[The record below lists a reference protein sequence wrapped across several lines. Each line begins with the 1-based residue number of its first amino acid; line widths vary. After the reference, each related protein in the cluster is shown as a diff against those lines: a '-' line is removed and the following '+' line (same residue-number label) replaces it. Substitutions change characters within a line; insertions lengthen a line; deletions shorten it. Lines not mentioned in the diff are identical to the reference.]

1 MTVDGRMAESDKVR
15 YWSALEFRRPAFR
28 PVDLRLMGD
37 ICADPLTKA
46 VRTDVLTFGAP
57 IWFDA
62 IHQLPVLV
70 AAGWS
75 SDALKLAI
83 RQGVL
88 RFAETLDW
96 SVGFSAL
103 ESALALK
110 RDPHLFRVKPS
121 VAWATFT
128 EPQLTKGIALF
139 LNSPERVTRIAR
151 VRALLK
157 GLGAAELGNDMSEVM
172 VTAEA
177 LTSRNK
183 RIDLLIEWNDSSKKR
198 YAAVI
203 EAKLGHDVT
212 SGQLTAYRTH
222 LWKIAKERRLLAVVS
237 PRPSR
242 SITRALQRNRD
253 WRWMAWRD
261 LLVAHERALPVDCDD
276 EGYLQFRRILWDHT
290 S

>member
-1 MTVDGRMAESDKVR
+1 MAESDKVR
-15 YWSALEFRRPAFR
+15 DWSALEFRRPAFR
-28 PVDLRLMGD
+28 PVDLRLIGD
-37 ICADPLTKA
+37 MYADPVTKA
-46 VRTDVLTFGAP
+46 VRNDVLAFGAP
-57 IWFDA
+57 VWSDA
-62 IHQLPVLV
+62 IDQLPVLV

-75 SDALKLAI
+75 SDALEVAI
-83 RQGVL
+83 SQGAL

-103 ESALALK
+103 EGTFALK
-110 RDPHLFRVKPS
+110 REPHLFRAEPP
-121 VAWATFT
+121 VAWTTFT
-128 EPQLTKGIALF
+128 EPQLTKGFAHF
-139 LNSPERVTRIAR
+139 LKAAEPVTRIAR

-172 VTAEA
+172 VTAEK

-198 YAAVI
+198 YAAAI

-212 SGQLTAYRTH
+212 SGQLPAYRNH
-222 LWKIAKERRLLAVVS
+222 LRKIAKERRLLAVVS

-242 SITRALQRNRD
+242 SSTRALRRNRD
-253 WRWMAWRD
+253 WRWIAWRD

-276 EGYLQFRRILWDHT
+276 EAYLQFRRTLWDHT
-290 S
+290 G

>member
-1 MTVDGRMAESDKVR
+1 MAESDKIR
-15 YWSALEFRRPAFR
+15 DWSALEFQRPAFR
-28 PVDLRLMGD
+28 PADLRLIGD
-37 ICADPLTKA
+37 MYADPVTKA
-46 VRTDVLTFGAP
+46 VRNDVLAFGAP
-57 IWFDA
+57 VWPDA
-62 IHQLPVLV
+62 IDQIPVLV

-75 SDALKLAI
+75 YDALEVAI
-83 RQGVL
+83 RQGAL

-103 ESALALK
+103 ESTFALK
-110 RDPHLFRVKPS
+110 REPHLFRAEPS

-128 EPQLTKGIALF
+128 EPQLTKGFAHF
-139 LNSPERVTRIAR
+139 LNAAEPVTRIAR

-198 YAAVI
+198 YAAAI

-212 SGQLTAYRTH
+212 SGQLPAYRNH
-222 LWKIAKERRLLAVVS
+222 LRKIAKERRLLALVS

-242 SITRALQRNRD
+242 SSTRALQRNRD
-253 WRWMAWRD
+253 WRWIAWRD
-261 LLVAHERALPVDCDD
+261 LLVAHERALPIDCDD
-276 EGYLQFRRILWDHT
+276 EGYLQFRRTLWDHT
-290 S
+290 G